1 MGTSSISMIM
11 FLVNIEVSVVATALV
26 SVVEDLDAEKGFGWV
41 VTGYL
46 VTYTSMFFFSFQVS
60 PLYLLT
66 STDRANPNRFGF
78 PGFFSQEWIDEL
90 ALVRY

>member
-46 VTYTSMFFFSFQVS
+46 VTYTSMSSFFFQLAS
-60 PLYLLT
+60 PYLLT
-66 STDRANPNRFGF
+66 STDRIDSVRFSRY
-78 PGFFSQEWIDEL
+78 FSGVD
-90 ALVRY
+90 